1 MRKLFLLGLWL
12 GLLTTVSVSGCKQGE
27 GGPATPGGGAGGSA
41 GGSAGGDSLFGAFD
55 PAAEVQALQG
65 AWKVKDSAFASEP
78 SLWTIQG
85 DKLSIQSGDKKKEG
99 QVEVTMPGELAFV
112 QQEGGGTSREYFAFA
127 RDGAAVYIGL
137 GVAGVKAGER
147 LMLRDDGLVAF
158 QGGTCKF
165 HGKQMFGGWEAPVDV
180 KCALEGDLF
189 KYEVPDR
196 FKKGELKQGSA
207 KLVGNL
213 LLNDQMQGHK
223 AEKAQP

>member
-1 MRKLFLLGLWL
+1 MRTLDRLVLWL
-12 GLLTTVSVSGCKQGE
+12 GLFAALSVLGCKQGE
-27 GGPATPGGGAGGSA
+27 GGSAAPGGGAGGGA
-41 GGSAGGDSLFGAFD
+41 GGGDSLFGAFD
-55 PAAEVQALQG
+55 PAAEVKALQG

-85 DKLSIQSGDKKKEG
+85 DKLSIQTGDKKKEG
-99 QVEVTMPGELAFV
+99 QLEVTMPGELAFV
-112 QQEGGGTSREYFAFA
+112 QQEGGGTSREYFAYA
-127 RDGAAVYIGL
+127 RDGEAVYIGL

-158 QGGTCKF
+158 QGGACKF
-165 HGKQMFGGWEAPVDV
+165 HAKQMFGGWETPVDV